1 MICTSI
7 QNKTLDEIL
16 DILESG
22 EVEMAEIRLDLCD
35 LDGEEI
41 EELFS
46 ESDVPLIATCRIATL
61 ADRVQGE
68 ASLLADAGKALSE
81 QGMYLSAPRHG
92 RNAAEELAENQLM
105 KAIEAGA
112 KYVDLEMEAPPM
124 MGRKIRQA
132 CQEHGSIL
140 IRSFHDFTGTPPE
153 TTLLSLLEKG
163 RRFGGEVVKIV
174 TTAVDEADAARV
186 LALYREADPGTLAAF
201 CMGPE
206 GRESR
211 LEALR
216 LGAPFTYACLTAEE
230 ATAPGQWT
238 TAEMRQAV
246 YKDFRFIDSSSY
258 PVDFEDETMENG
270 RSSSDGAEN
279 EDEDPRPL
287 QMPASKSF
295 AQRAIIA
302 AALAQGTSHLSGYSP
317 CGDNE
322 AALAAAR
329 KLGARIK
336 TEGSTLEI
344 TGIGAFEKCLTISDI
359 HVGESGFLTR
369 MLIPVLSVIADGPV
383 LVTGEKTLLKR
394 PLAGAHDIMASFGV
408 RLLPEGPA
416 PAEARKNDCFIP
428 LTVKGP
434 LVPGRADVSG
444 REGSQLISGL
454 LAALPL
460 AGSRSTVYVH
470 DPRSIPYMFITVD
483 VLKKFGIEIGSEM
496 EGGED
501 FLQTQDW
508 TLCTGVTFKMRGGQ
522 HYRAADFRIEGD
534 WSGAA
539 NFLVAGAIFG
549 DVEVEGLD
557 TQSLQADI
565 SIMDILMD
573 AGASMSQLEG
583 DTPTT
588 GSIHVTR
595 APLCAFETDLNN
607 CPDLFPIV
615 AVLAAFCP
623 GTSRIRG
630 VERLRHK
637 ETDRAA
643 AIVDML
649 AQMGVPVQVDE
660 DEMTIEGMGLPQRIL
675 TGNLLKGGSFTS
687 HGDHRMVMALKVAS
701 LGADGPVEIDDT
713 ACVAKSFPEFLDMFD
728 KL

>member
-7 QNKTLDEIL
+7 QNKTLEEIL

-132 CQEHGSIL
+132 CQEHGSIF

-153 TTLLSLLEKG
+153 ATLLSLLEKG

-270 RSSSDGAEN
+270 RSSSNGAEN

-344 TGIGAFEKCLTISDI
+344 TGIGAFEKCLSISDI

-649 AQMGVPVQVDE
+649 TQMGVPVQVDE

>member
-153 TTLLSLLEKG
+153 ATLLSLLEKG

-270 RSSSDGAEN
+270 RSSSNGAEN

-336 TEGSTLEI
+336 TEGTTLEI
-344 TGIGAFEKCLTISDI
+344 TGIGAFEKCLSISDI

-649 AQMGVPVQVDE
+649 TQMGVPVQVDE

-701 LGADGPVEIDDT
+701 LGADGLVEIDDT